1 MGAGYLVNI
10 NDIAGPFSGIL
21 FGISNTMATLT
32 GIISPNLAAALT
44 KHVCLT
50 FIFNF
55 KRCLQLQLAFVI

>member
-32 GIISPNLAAALT
+32 GIISPNVAAALT
-44 KHVCLT
+44 KNV
-50 FIFNF
+50 
-55 KRCLQLQLAFVI
+55 